1 MEVGNRRRRTS
12 SRNNGVVAT
21 GSVWENRM
29 KLDEVKGGFKVF
41 SNNGIEE
48 KPDENDDDGDGKDC
62 NFISGS
68 NSSQVDDKKLDM
80 EGPKKCI
87 LGVSGKRKTWKTESF
102 DGNPIQI
109 ATKSK
114 DLSKNL
120 DEKSK
125 DLSVSADGVV
135 GITRESWK
143 TESFE
148 GNPIQ
153 IASKRD
159 DLSKNLDEECKDLS
173 KNLDGKCKDLS
184 VSTDGVVGITKKT
197 WRTESSEG
205 SPIQIASK
213 SKDLSK
219 NLDEKCKDLSKNL
232 DGKCKDLSVSVD
244 GVVGITKKTRRTE
257 SSEGSPIQIASN
269 RADLNKSLDEKFK
282 DLSKYVDE
290 KCKNL
295 SVSVDGVVGITRKS
309 WKDESFDGKP
319 IQIASRRS
327 DLRQNLDEK
336 CKDLSDSV
344 DGVVGITRK
353 SWKDE
358 SFDGKPIQIASKRDD
373 LSKKLDGKSKYVDEK
388 CKDLSVSVDGVVG
401 ITRKSWKD
409 ESFDGKPIQIASRR
423 SDLRQNLD
431 EKCKDLSVSAD
442 GVGRKIPIQNKK
454 KSELRKLKSES
465 VNGNVKKSNLDVRML
480 KKSNLD
486 EESSVNLEGSIGIK
500 KTKSEEFGMC
510 EEKFITS
517 NVVSE
522 AKCANKLEKNLEN
535 GDDTEG
541 DEEWDDLLEG
551 EIDEGIE
558 IVKEIRVQEQNK
570 PKKIVIED
578 KKFQYNNKRQIPM
591 SSINKK
597 QSPPALVHA
606 KIHPSPTRTKSVPV
620 SDEFQCRQHSK
631 LQSMVDLVMW
641 RNVSKSALVFG
652 IGIFVIVS
660 SSYTQDFNISFISV
674 LSYLGLVYLAA
685 IFLFRSLIHRRAVD
699 IGESSEY
706 VVGEEEAVWILKLIL
721 PFINEFLLKIRA
733 LFFGDPS
740 TTMKMAVLLFLLAK
754 FGSYITIWKLSKLG
768 FFGVFIIPKVC
779 SSYSTQLTSRGTFF
793 IQYIRGTWE
802 SCTHKKAVGFAI
814 FTLVWNFSSIIAR
827 IWAVFM
833 LYVGFRYY
841 QQSLMREQRQV
852 GKKSSSM
859 DTKKQKKTF

>member
-135 GITRESWK
+135 GITRKSWK
-143 TESFE
+143 NESFE
-148 GNPIQ
+148 GKPIQ

-244 GVVGITKKTRRTE
+244 GVVGITKKTWRTE

-269 RADLNKSLDEKFK
+269 RAELNKSLDEKFK

-358 SFDGKPIQIASKRDD
+358 SFDGKPIQIAS
-373 LSKKLDGKSKYVDEK
+373 
-388 CKDLSVSVDGVVG
+388 
-401 ITRKSWKD
+401 
-409 ESFDGKPIQIASRR
+409 RR
-423 SDLRQNLD
+423 SDSRQNLD

-500 KTKSEEFGMC
+500 KTKSEEFGSC

-535 GDDTEG
+535 GDDTKG
-541 DEEWDDLLEG
+541 DEEWDDVLEG

-606 KIHPSPTRTKSVPV
+606 KIHPSPTRTKSVPD

-674 LSYLGLVYLAA
+674 LSYLGLVNLAA

-779 SSYSTQLTSRGTFF
+779 SSYSTQLTSHGTFF

>member
-244 GVVGITKKTRRTE
+244 GVVGIT
-257 SSEGSPIQIASN
+257 
-269 RADLNKSLDEKFK
+269 
-282 DLSKYVDE
+282 
-290 KCKNL
+290 
-295 SVSVDGVVGITRKS
+295 RKS

-327 DLRQNLDEK
+327 D
-336 CKDLSDSV
+336 S
-344 DGVVGITRK
+344 
-353 SWKDE
+353 
-358 SFDGKPIQIASKRDD
+358 
-373 LSKKLDGKSKYVDEK
+373 
-388 CKDLSVSVDGVVG
+388 
-401 ITRKSWKD
+401 
-409 ESFDGKPIQIASRR
+409 
-423 SDLRQNLD
+423 RQNLD

-500 KTKSEEFGMC
+500 KTKSEEFGSC

-535 GDDTEG
+535 GDDTKG
-541 DEEWDDLLEG
+541 DEEWDDVLEG

-606 KIHPSPTRTKSVPV
+606 KIHPSPTRTKSVPD

-674 LSYLGLVYLAA
+674 LSYLGLVNLAA

-779 SSYSTQLTSRGTFF
+779 SSYSTQLTSHGTFF

>member
-48 KPDENDDDGDGKDC
+48 KPDENDDDGDGKDG

-80 EGPKKCI
+80 EGPKKCN

-135 GITRESWK
+135 GITRKSWK

-184 VSTDGVVGITKKT
+184 FSTDGVVGITKKT

-213 SKDLSK
+213 SKDLSQ

-232 DGKCKDLSVSVD
+232 DGKCKDLS
-244 GVVGITKKTRRTE
+244 KTWRTE

-282 DLSKYVDE
+282 DLSKY
-290 KCKNL
+290 
-295 SVSVDGVVGITRKS
+295 
-309 WKDESFDGKP
+309 
-319 IQIASRRS
+319 
-327 DLRQNLDEK
+327 
-336 CKDLSDSV
+336 CKDLSD
-344 DGVVGITRK
+344 
-353 SWKDE
+353 
-358 SFDGKPIQIASKRDD
+358 
-373 LSKKLDGKSKYVDEK
+373 
-388 CKDLSVSVDGVVG
+388 SVDGVVG

-465 VNGNVKKSNLDVRML
+465 VHGNVKKSNLDVRMF

-486 EESSVNLEGSIGIK
+486 EESSVNLEGSIGVK

-535 GDDTEG
+535 GDDTQG
-541 DEEWDDLLEG
+541 DEEWDDVLEG

-597 QSPPALVHA
+597 QSPPASVHA